1 MSDRSGAKRSNGGKG
16 KRKRELPVGRERTR
30 EKRAKRRKYRE
41 AWERASPLTERG
53 HAVEREFY
61 EAACSCFYPHRKP
74 TPTFTLAARP
84 DDSMLK
90 DGRLAG

>member
-1 MSDRSGAKRSNGGKG
+1 MIEAARNEATEEKENESEDFRWGEKERG
-16 KRKRELPVGRERTR
+16 RREQREGSVC
-30 EKRAKRRKYRE
+30 E

-53 HAVEREFY
+53 HAVERGFY